1 MFSSYMVIEPPIV
14 FQQESTVRARA
25 CTAPE
30 DSWIHQMFADAK
42 EDLEKAAKQLAG
54 VENMPEI
61 ERELF
66 EEFKRVD
73 AICRD
78 MFSCQY
84 GVSEYI
90 SQMEQNA
97 PQMRY
102 GISSWDEDYRK
113 LKRIRWLRNQ
123 IAHETSTP
131 GCTDDDVAWLKN
143 FHNRILTQQDPLAAL
158 EKKRRQAGQSMPQR
172 SGIKRKDN
180 LASFPY
186 RNQVQSNRAIPT
198 AYSGKKRIRKLK
210 RAFWGLVVGILIA
223 GILFYFFR

>member
-1 MFSSYMVIEPPIV
+1 
-14 FQQESTVRARA
+14 
-25 CTAPE
+25 
-30 DSWIHQMFADAK
+30 
-42 EDLEKAAKQLAG
+42 
-54 VENMPEI
+54 MPEI

-73 AICRD
+73 TICRD

-97 PQMRY
+97 PRIRH
-102 GISSWDEDYRK
+102 GVSFWDEDYRM
-113 LKRIRWLRNQ
+113 LKRVRWLRNQ
-123 IAHETSTP
+123 IAHETSTSD
-131 GCTDDDVAWLKN
+131 CTDDDVAWLKN

-158 EKKRRQAGQSMPQR
+158 ERKKWQTDRGAPQR
-172 SGIKRKDN
+172 DGVRRKDN

-186 RNQVQSNRAIPT
+186 LNQVQSNRAIST
-198 AYSGKKRIRKLK
+198 AHSGKKRTGKLK
-210 RAFWGLVVGILIA
+210 KTFWGLVIAILIA